1 MSVSGLDLLLNS
13 DRPVEPPKVSV
24 YPATGADLK
33 GRRSLLCVARDMVP
47 EVVRVSWRRGGDG
60 GTGKD
65 TEQLE
70 LRGSTYAAS
79 ILVIDQ
85 KETLTDQYI
94 CRVEHESG
102 PQEVEIPA
110 GNEELQPLHI
120 QLVVYH

>member
-1 MSVSGLDLLLNS
+1 M
-13 DRPVEPPKVSV
+13 SV
-24 YPATGADLK
+24 YPATRADLK

-47 EVVRVSWRRGGDG
+47 EVVRVSWRRGGD
-60 GTGKD
+60 
-65 TEQLE
+65 TEELE

-102 PQEVEIPA
+102 QQEVEIPA

-120 QLVVYH
+120 QLIVYH